1 MQKKETGKTAPPP
14 GEGEK
19 QKESIGQRQTADAL
33 FIQMG
38 STCQSGRPV
47 IQRGITWITGTS

>member
-14 GEGEK
+14 RGRGK
-19 QKESIGQRQTADAL
+19 KESIGQGGLADAL
-33 FIQMG
+33 FIQMS